1 VLNYLYSMPN
11 ECNNRI
17 TITTKKHSDLEG
29 ILRELPSQTSI
40 TQHGTCGIRLECITP
55 WKPDFNWLDSV
66 VQKWPG
72 CWVKNKWISEDGRAG
87 IWIGYGEKRE
97 VFEWNDLSLED
108 EFYAFQ

>member
-1 VLNYLYSMPN
+1 MPN

-17 TITTKKHSDLEG
+17 TITTKNHSDLEG
-29 ILRELPSQTSI
+29 IMNELPSQTVIS
-40 TQHGTCGIRLECITP
+40 QRGTCGVRLECTTA
-55 WKPDFNWLDSV
+55 WKPDVTWLESV
-66 VQKWPG
+66 VQKWHG